1 MHRILSFSNWLSEAS
16 NFRDDWQDLPK
27 WKLLKAMGFQIVS
40 ISPRNGTVTVRSP
53 YSGQKDIRLTTSGY
67 VRSSEQ
73 GYLFRTNASDPM
85 PYLLDYLIERFGS
98 KINLVPDQE
107 LDDLI
112 KQDPSL
118 LKALSKIPKLK
129 EAVMKRTGVVD
140 PMHEI
145 YKQHGL
151 TNSIVKWLDKCSNN
165 TWALDISTGEINI
178 QGDFKCAK
186 NNSLGFRGVKF
197 GEVGGY
203 FSCDDI
209 GLKSLDGCPRKV
221 GGDFSCNSNQLTS
234 LVGSPQE
241 VNSFSC
247 NQNNL
252 RNLIGAPKI
261 VTGSFACAGNPLD
274 SLEGAPLEIGG
285 MFSTSEFY
293 LRKDQWNIKGGIEV
307 LNGGNLN
314 WKSDP
319 QKATALIVTAHF
331 MIPEVVADKFES
343 LMEEDIIEIS
353 KILAS
358 MPQKLKEDVL
368 KVLEERGISTNI
380 LKSVTKGVDFGL
392 F

>member
-1 MHRILSFSNWLSEAS
+1 MHRILSFSNWLSESS

-151 TNSIVKWLDKCSNN
+151 TNSIVKWLDKCSSN

-203 FSCDDI
+203 FSC
-209 GLKSLDGCPRKV
+209 
-221 GGDFSCNSNQLTS
+221 NSNQLKS

-241 VNSFSC
+241 VNSFYC

-261 VTGSFACAGNPLD
+261 VTGSFSCAGNPLD

-319 QKATALIVTAHF
+319 QKATALIVTAPF
-331 MIPEVVADKFES
+331 MTPEVVADKFES

-358 MPQKLKEDVL
+358 MPQKLKEEVL